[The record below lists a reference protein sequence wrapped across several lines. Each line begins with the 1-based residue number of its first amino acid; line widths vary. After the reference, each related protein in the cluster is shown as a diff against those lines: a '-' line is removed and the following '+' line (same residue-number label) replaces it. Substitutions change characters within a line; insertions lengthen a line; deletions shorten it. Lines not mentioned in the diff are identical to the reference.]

1 MDDGR
6 LTDEVSE
13 IAERLTVAA
22 RSWTRPDAMEH
33 RDPATEV
40 ELLLETMNELN
51 ARRLRI
57 AELEACVREMQR
69 AVPGGSVVDPQVVAD
84 ELRAIAERHGVKI
97 ND

>member
-1 MDDGR
+1 MAIER
-6 LTDEVSE
+6 LTDEASE

-22 RSWTRPDAMEH
+22 RSWMRTDATEH

-57 AELEACVREMQR
+57 AELEAALTLIAAGEIDEGGCVRNR
-69 AVPGGSVVDPQVVAD
+69 PDARV
-84 ELRAIAERHGVKI
+84 IAHDALWPNG
-97 ND
+97 